1 MKILIS
7 AVGTTDPISN
17 NHDAALLHIARNYRP
32 DKIVLVYSQEMMVKQ
47 DLINKVLLSIE
58 GYNPIIEIDSTILNN
73 DEVFLFD
80 KMYEVMGLIVQKYT
94 NDDDEIILNLSS
106 GTPQIISAL
115 FALNRINDYNTQAI
129 QVATPKNGANRKYT
143 PLTDSEIDALILE
156 NQDNSLD
163 FVDRS
168 IKDKSEK
175 FTQALVKR
183 HLRSLIASF
192 DYQAAEAIINRKE
205 YNKLLSKKRIA
216 YIREKLN
223 DFSRV
228 FKNQSILSDILS
240 FPLDDS
246 QKKAL
251 NYYLMIDVL
260 KEREHIADVLI
271 KAKSL
276 AEFVIEETI
285 KKDHEGLIVF
295 DGNLPKLNPDFPDCE
310 AILDD
315 IDKKMKKSR
324 GIEDTEERIFS
335 VQSTLN
341 LLSYLNILEFYEY
354 DSQLQTAINGILSLN
369 GERNKV
375 AHGLSEID
383 TRLLSRKKLKQL
395 SENLRLLLVDC
406 LGIDTSYFNY
416 YDKQN
421 EELIKMLE

>member
-80 KMYEVMGLIVQKYT
+80 KMYEVMGIIVQKYT

-129 QVATPKNGANRKYT
+129 QVATPKKGANREYK
-143 PLTDSEIDALILE
+143 PLTDTEIDALIVE
-156 NQDNSLD
+156 NQDNSVD
-163 FVDRS
+163 FVDRC

-240 FPLDDS
+240 FPLDDF

-341 LLSYLNILEFYEY
+341 LLAYLNILEFYEY

-395 SENLRLLLVDC
+395 SDNLRLLLVDC
-406 LGIDTSYFNY
+406 LGIDSSYFNY

>member
-1 MKILIS
+1 ML
-7 AVGTTDPISN
+7 
-17 NHDAALLHIARNYRP
+17 
-32 DKIVLVYSQEMMVKQ
+32 VKQ

-129 QVATPKNGANRKYT
+129 QVATPKKGANKEYKD
-143 PLTDSEIDALILE
+143 LTDSEIDALIVE

-175 FTQALVKR
+175 FSQALVKR
-183 HLRSLIASF
+183 HLRSLIASY

-205 YNKLLSKKRIA
+205 DTKSLSNIKK
-216 YIREKLN
+216 IRKKIS

-240 FPLDDS
+240 LPLDDS

-295 DGNLPKLNPDFPDCE
+295 DGNPPKLNPNFPDCE

-324 GIEDTEERIFS
+324 GIEDTDERIFS

-341 LLSYLNILEFYEY
+341 LLSYLNILEFYNY
-354 DSQLQTAINGILSLN
+354 DSQLQTAINGIINLN
-369 GERNKV
+369 SERNKV

-406 LGIDTSYFNY
+406 LGIDSSYFNY

>member
-32 DKIVLVYSQEMMVKQ
+32 DKIVLVFSQEMLVKQ

-129 QVATPKNGANRKYT
+129 QVATPKKGANREYK
-143 PLTDSEIDALILE
+143 PLTDSEIDALIVE
-156 NQDNSLD
+156 NQDNSVD

-183 HLRSLIASF
+183 HLRSLIATF

-260 KEREHIADVLI
+260 KERDHIADVLI

-285 KKDHEGLIVF
+285 KKDHEGLILF

-395 SENLRLLLVDC
+395 SENLQLLLVDC

>member
-32 DKIVLVYSQEMMVKQ
+32 DKIVLVYSREMMVKQ

-80 KMYEVMGLIVQKYT
+80 KMYEVMGQIVQKYT
-94 NDDDEIILNLSS
+94 NDDNEIILNLSS

-205 YNKLLSKKRIA
+205 YNKLLSKKKIA
-216 YIREKLN
+216 YIREKLY

-295 DGNLPKLNPDFPDCE
+295 DGNLPKLNPEFPDCE

-406 LGIDTSYFNY
+406 LGIDSSYFNY

-421 EELIKMLE
+421 KELIKMLE

>member
-1 MKILIS
+1 ML
-7 AVGTTDPISN
+7 
-17 NHDAALLHIARNYRP
+17 
-32 DKIVLVYSQEMMVKQ
+32 VKQ

-129 QVATPKNGANRKYT
+129 QVATPKKGANRKYK
-143 PLTDSEIDALILE
+143 PLTDSEIDALIVE

-205 YNKLLSKKRIA
+205 YNKLLSKKKIA

-240 FPLDDS
+240 FPLDES

-295 DGNLPKLNPDFPDCE
+295 EGNLPKLNPDFPDCE
-310 AILDD
+310 AILND

>member
-32 DKIVLVYSQEMMVKQ
+32 DKIVLVYSQEMLVKQ

-80 KMYEVMGLIVQKYT
+80 KMYEVMGIIVQKYT

-129 QVATPKNGANRKYT
+129 QVATPKKGANREYK
-143 PLTDSEIDALILE
+143 PLADSEIDALIVE

-175 FTQALVKR
+175 FSQALVKR
-183 HLRSLIASF
+183 HLRSLIASY

>member
-129 QVATPKNGANRKYT
+129 QVATPKKGANREYK
-143 PLTDSEIDALILE
+143 PLADSEIDALIVE

-406 LGIDTSYFNY
+406 LGIDSSYFNY

-421 EELIKMLE
+421 KELTKMLE

>member
-32 DKIVLVYSQEMMVKQ
+32 DKIVLVFSQEMLVKQ

-129 QVATPKNGANRKYT
+129 QVATPKKGANREYK
-143 PLTDSEIDALILE
+143 PLTDSEIDALIVE
-156 NQDNSLD
+156 NQDNSVD

-183 HLRSLIASF
+183 HLRSLIATF

-251 NYYLMIDVL
+251 NYYLLIDVL

-285 KKDHEGLIVF
+285 KKDHEGLILF

-395 SENLRLLLVDC
+395 SENLRLLLVYC

>member
-32 DKIVLVYSQEMMVKQ
+32 DKIVLVYSQEMLVKQ

-58 GYNPIIEIDSTILNN
+58 GYNPIIEIDSTTLKN
-73 DEVFLFD
+73 DEVHLFD
-80 KMYEVMGLIVQKYT
+80 KMYEVMGPIIQKYT
-94 NDDDEIILNLSS
+94 NNDDEIILNLSS
-106 GTPQIISAL
+106 GTPQIKSAL

-129 QVATPKNGANRKYT
+129 QVPTPKNGANKKYA

-163 FVDRS
+163 FVDRC

-354 DSQLQTAINGILSLN
+354 DFQLQTAINGILSLN

>member
-32 DKIVLVYSQEMMVKQ
+32 DKIVLVYSQEMLVKQ

-129 QVATPKNGANRKYT
+129 QVATPKKGANREYK

-163 FVDRS
+163 FVDRC

-406 LGIDTSYFNY
+406 LGFDSSYFNY
-416 YDKQN
+416 YDNQN

>member
-32 DKIVLVYSQEMMVKQ
+32 DKIVLVYSQEMLVKQ

-129 QVATPKNGANRKYT
+129 QVATPKKGANREYK
-143 PLTDSEIDALILE
+143 PLTDSEIDALIVE

-205 YNKLLSKKRIA
+205 YNKLLSKKKIA

-240 FPLDDS
+240 FPLDDF

-324 GIEDTEERIFS
+324 GIEDTEERFFS

>member
-1 MKILIS
+1 MTS

-129 QVATPKNGANRKYT
+129 QVATPKKGANREYK
-143 PLTDSEIDALILE
+143 PLTDSEIDALIVE

-240 FPLDDS
+240 FPLYDS

-310 AILDD
+310 AILND

>member
-129 QVATPKNGANRKYT
+129 QVATPKKGANREYK
-143 PLTDSEIDALILE
+143 PLTDSEIDALIVE
-156 NQDNSLD
+156 NQDNNVD

-240 FPLDDS
+240 FPLEDS

-406 LGIDTSYFNY
+406 LGFDSSYFNY
-416 YDKQN
+416 YDNQN

>member
-32 DKIVLVYSQEMMVKQ
+32 DKIVLVYSQEMLVKQ

-129 QVATPKNGANRKYT
+129 QVATPKKGANREYK
-143 PLTDSEIDALILE
+143 PLADSEIDALIVE

>member
-1 MKILIS
+1 
-7 AVGTTDPISN
+7 
-17 NHDAALLHIARNYRP
+17 
-32 DKIVLVYSQEMMVKQ
+32 MMVKQ

-80 KMYEVMGLIVQKYT
+80 KMYEVMGMIVQKYT

-129 QVATPKNGANRKYT
+129 QVATPKKGANREYK
-143 PLTDSEIDALILE
+143 PLTDSEIDALIVA

-192 DYQAAEAIINRKE
+192 DYQVAEAIINRKE

-240 FPLDDS
+240 FPLEDS

-406 LGIDTSYFNY
+406 LGIDSSYFNY

>member
-32 DKIVLVYSQEMMVKQ
+32 DKIVLVYSQEMLVKQ

-73 DEVFLFD
+73 EEVFLFD

-129 QVATPKNGANRKYT
+129 QVATPKKGANREYK
-143 PLTDSEIDALILE
+143 PLTDSEIDALIVE

-240 FPLDDS
+240 FPLEDS

-406 LGIDTSYFNY
+406 LGIDSSYFNY

>member
-1 MKILIS
+1 MEILIS

-32 DKIVLVYSQEMMVKQ
+32 DKIVLVYSQEMLVKQ

-129 QVATPKNGANRKYT
+129 QVATPKKGANREYK
-143 PLTDSEIDALILE
+143 PLTDSEIDALIVE

-240 FPLDDS
+240 FPLEDS

-406 LGIDTSYFNY
+406 LSIDTSYFNY

>member
-17 NHDAALLHIARNYRP
+17 NHDAALLHIARNYKP
-32 DKIVLVYSQEMMVKQ
+32 DKIVLVYSQEMLVKQ

-58 GYNPIIEIDSTILNN
+58 DYNPIIEIDSTILNN

-94 NDDDEIILNLSS
+94 NDNDEIILNLSS

-129 QVATPKNGANRKYT
+129 QVATPKKGANREYK

-205 YNKLLSKKRIA
+205 YNKLLSKKKIA

-251 NYYLMIDVL
+251 NYYMMIDVL

-295 DGNLPKLNPDFPDCE
+295 DGNLPKLNPYFPDCE

-324 GIEDTEERIFS
+324 GIDDTEERIFS

-354 DSQLQTAINGILSLN
+354 DSQLQIAINGILSLN

-395 SENLRLLLVDC
+395 SENLRLLLVEC
-406 LGIDTSYFNY
+406 LGIDSSYFNY

>member
-129 QVATPKNGANRKYT
+129 QVATPKKGANREYK
-143 PLTDSEIDALILE
+143 PLTDSEIDALIVE

-240 FPLDDS
+240 FPLEDS

-251 NYYLMIDVL
+251 NYYLLIDVL

-406 LGIDTSYFNY
+406 LGIDSSYFNY

>member
-1 MKILIS
+1 ML
-7 AVGTTDPISN
+7 
-17 NHDAALLHIARNYRP
+17 
-32 DKIVLVYSQEMMVKQ
+32 VKQ

-129 QVATPKNGANRKYT
+129 QVATPKKGANKEYKD
-143 PLTDSEIDALILE
+143 LTDSEIDALIVE

-240 FPLDDS
+240 FPLEDP

-354 DSQLQTAINGILSLN
+354 DSQLQTAINVILSLN

-395 SENLRLLLVDC
+395 SENLRLLLIDC
-406 LGIDTSYFNY
+406 LGIDSSYFNY

>member
-1 MKILIS
+1 
-7 AVGTTDPISN
+7 
-17 NHDAALLHIARNYRP
+17 
-32 DKIVLVYSQEMMVKQ
+32 MMVKQ

-80 KMYEVMGLIVQKYT
+80 KMYEVMGMIVQKYT

-129 QVATPKNGANRKYT
+129 QVATPKKGANREYK
-143 PLTDSEIDALILE
+143 PLTDSEIDALIVA

-192 DYQAAEAIINRKE
+192 DYQVAEAIINRKE
-205 YNKLLSKKRIA
+205 YNKLLSKKKIA

-240 FPLDDS
+240 FPLEDS

-395 SENLRLLLVDC
+395 SENLRLLLVEC
-406 LGIDTSYFNY
+406 LGIDSSYFNY

>member
-7 AVGTTDPISN
+7 AVGTTDPISY
-17 NHDAALLHIARNYRP
+17 NHDSALLHIARNYRP
-32 DKIVLVYSQEMMVKQ
+32 DKIVLVYSQEMLVKQ

-58 GYNPIIEIDSTILNN
+58 GYNPIIEIDSTTLNN
-73 DEVFLFD
+73 DEVHLFD
-80 KMYEVMGLIVQKYT
+80 KMYEVMGLIIQKYT
-94 NDDDEIILNLSS
+94 NNDDEIILNLSS
-106 GTPQIISAL
+106 GTPQIKSAL

-129 QVATPKNGANRKYT
+129 QVPTPKNGANREYK
-143 PLTDSEIDALILE
+143 PLTDTEIDALIVE
-156 NQDNSLD
+156 NQDNSQD

-205 YNKLLSKKRIA
+205 YNKLLSKKNIA
-216 YIREKLN
+216 YFREKLY
-223 DFSRV
+223 DLSRV

-295 DGNLPKLNPDFPDCE
+295 DGNLPKLNPEFPDCE

-354 DSQLQTAINGILSLN
+354 DSQLQTAINGILGLN

>member
-32 DKIVLVYSQEMMVKQ
+32 DKIVLVYSQEMLVKQ

-73 DEVFLFD
+73 DEVHLFD
-80 KMYEVMGLIVQKYT
+80 KMYEVMGLIIQKYT
-94 NDDDEIILNLSS
+94 NNDDEIILNLSS
-106 GTPQIISAL
+106 GTPQIKSAL

-129 QVATPKNGANRKYT
+129 QVPTPKNGANRKYT
-143 PLTDSEIDALILE
+143 PLTNSEIDALILE

-205 YNKLLSKKRIA
+205 YNKLLSKKKIA
-216 YIREKLN
+216 YIREKLY

-295 DGNLPKLNPDFPDCE
+295 DGNLPKLNPEFPDCE

-354 DSQLQTAINGILSLN
+354 DSQLQTAINGILDLN

-406 LGIDTSYFNY
+406 LGIDSSYFNY

>member
-32 DKIVLVYSQEMMVKQ
+32 DKIVLVYSQEMLVKQ

-58 GYNPIIEIDSTILNN
+58 DYNPIIEIDSTILNN

-129 QVATPKNGANRKYT
+129 QVATPKKGANREYK

-163 FVDRS
+163 IVDRS

-285 KKDHEGLIVF
+285 KKDHGGLIVF

-395 SENLRLLLVDC
+395 SENLRLLLVYC
-406 LGIDTSYFNY
+406 LSIDTSYFNY

>member
-129 QVATPKNGANRKYT
+129 QVATPKKGANREYKS
-143 PLTDSEIDALILE
+143 LTDTEIDALIVE
-156 NQDNSLD
+156 NQDNNVD

-395 SENLRLLLVDC
+395 SENLRLLLVEC
-406 LGIDTSYFNY
+406 LGIDSSYFNY

>member
-80 KMYEVMGLIVQKYT
+80 KMYEVMGQIVQKYT
-94 NDDDEIILNLSS
+94 NDDNEIILNLSS

-129 QVATPKNGANRKYT
+129 QVATPKKGANKEYKD
-143 PLTDSEIDALILE
+143 LTESEIEALIVE
-156 NQDNSLD
+156 NQDNSLE

-205 YNKLLSKKRIA
+205 YNKLLSKKKIA
-216 YIREKLN
+216 YIREKLY

-285 KKDHEGLIVF
+285 KKDYEGLIVF
-295 DGNLPKLNPDFPDCE
+295 DGNLPKLNPSFPDCE

-406 LGIDTSYFNY
+406 LGIDSSYFNY

>member
-32 DKIVLVYSQEMMVKQ
+32 DKIVLVYSQEMLVKQ

-129 QVATPKNGANRKYT
+129 QVATPKKGANREYK
-143 PLTDSEIDALILE
+143 PLTDSEIDALIVE

-240 FPLDDS
+240 FPLEDS

-251 NYYLMIDVL
+251 NYYLLIDVL

-295 DGNLPKLNPDFPDCE
+295 DGNLPKLNPDCPDCE

-406 LGIDTSYFNY
+406 LGIDSSYFNY

>member
-32 DKIVLVYSQEMMVKQ
+32 DKIILVYSQEMLIKQ

-94 NDDDEIILNLSS
+94 NDGDEIILNLSS

-129 QVATPKNGANRKYT
+129 QVATPKKGANREYKS
-143 PLTDSEIDALILE
+143 LTDSEIDALIVE

-163 FVDRS
+163 FVNRS

-205 YNKLLSKKRIA
+205 YNKLLSKKKIA

-240 FPLDDS
+240 FPLDES

-406 LGIDTSYFNY
+406 LGFDSSYFNY
-416 YDKQN
+416 YDNQN

>member
-1 MKILIS
+1 M
-7 AVGTTDPISN
+7 
-17 NHDAALLHIARNYRP
+17 
-32 DKIVLVYSQEMMVKQ
+32 
-47 DLINKVLLSIE
+47 LSIE

-129 QVATPKNGANRKYT
+129 QVATPKKGANKEYKD
-143 PLTDSEIDALILE
+143 LTDSEIDALIVE

-175 FTQALVKR
+175 FSQALVKR
-183 HLRSLIASF
+183 HLRSLIASY
-192 DYQAAEAIINRKE
+192 DYQAAEVIINRKE
-205 YNKLLSKKRIA
+205 DTKSLSNIKK
-216 YIREKLN
+216 IRKKIS

-228 FKNQSILSDILS
+228 FKNQCLLSDILS
-240 FPLDDS
+240 LPLDDS

-295 DGNLPKLNPDFPDCE
+295 DGNPPKLNPNFPDCE

-324 GIEDTEERIFS
+324 GIEDTDERIFS

-341 LLSYLNILEFYEY
+341 LLSYLNILEFYNY
-354 DSQLQTAINGILSLN
+354 DSQLQTAINGIINLN
-369 GERNKV
+369 SERNKV

-406 LGIDTSYFNY
+406 LGIDSSYFNY

-421 EELIKMLE
+421 EELIKILE

>member
-32 DKIVLVYSQEMMVKQ
+32 DKIVLVYSQEMLVKQ

-80 KMYEVMGLIVQKYT
+80 KMYEVMGMIVQKYT

-129 QVATPKNGANRKYT
+129 QVATPKKGANREYK
-143 PLTDSEIDALILE
+143 PLTDSEIDALIVE

-192 DYQAAEAIINRKE
+192 DYQVAEAIINRKE

-240 FPLDDS
+240 FPLEDS

-395 SENLRLLLVDC
+395 SENLRLLLVEC
-406 LGIDTSYFNY
+406 LGIDSSYFNY

>member
-32 DKIVLVYSQEMMVKQ
+32 DKIVLVYSQEMLVKQ

-129 QVATPKNGANRKYT
+129 QVATPKKGANREYK
-143 PLTDSEIDALILE
+143 PLTDSEIDALIVE

-240 FPLDDS
+240 FPLEDS

-251 NYYLMIDVL
+251 NYYLLIDVL

-295 DGNLPKLNPDFPDCE
+295 DGNLHKLNPDFPDCE

-406 LGIDTSYFNY
+406 LGIDSSYFNY

>member
-17 NHDAALLHIARNYRP
+17 NHDAALLHIARNYKP

-129 QVATPKNGANRKYT
+129 QVATPKKGANREYK
-143 PLTDSEIDALILE
+143 PLTDSEIDALIVE
-156 NQDNSLD
+156 NQDNNVD

-240 FPLDDS
+240 FPLDDF

-395 SENLRLLLVDC
+395 SENLRLLLIDC
-406 LGIDTSYFNY
+406 LGIDSSYFNY

>member
-7 AVGTTDPISN
+7 AVGTTGPISN

-32 DKIVLVYSQEMMVKQ
+32 DKIVLVYSQEMLVKQ

-129 QVATPKNGANRKYT
+129 QVATPKKGANREYK
-143 PLTDSEIDALILE
+143 PLTNTEINALIVE

-395 SENLRLLLVDC
+395 SENLRLLLVEC
-406 LGIDTSYFNY
+406 LGIDSSYFNY

>member
-32 DKIVLVYSQEMMVKQ
+32 DKIVLVFSQEMLVKQ

-58 GYNPIIEIDSTILNN
+58 GYNHIIEIDSTILNN

-129 QVATPKNGANRKYT
+129 QVATPKKGANREYK
-143 PLTDSEIDALILE
+143 PLTDSEIDALIVE
-156 NQDNSLD
+156 NQDNSVD

-183 HLRSLIASF
+183 HLRSLIATF

-260 KEREHIADVLI
+260 KERDHIADVLI

-285 KKDHEGLIVF
+285 KKDHEGLILF

>member
-32 DKIVLVYSQEMMVKQ
+32 DKIVLVYSQEMLVKQ

-129 QVATPKNGANRKYT
+129 QVATPKKGANREYK
-143 PLTDSEIDALILE
+143 PLTDSEIDALIVE

-205 YNKLLSKKRIA
+205 YNKLLSKKKIA

-251 NYYLMIDVL
+251 NYYLLIDVL

>member
-32 DKIVLVYSQEMMVKQ
+32 DKIVLVYSQEMLVKQ

-80 KMYEVMGLIVQKYT
+80 KMYEVMGIIVQKYT

-129 QVATPKNGANRKYT
+129 QVATPKKGANREYK
-143 PLTDSEIDALILE
+143 PLTDSEIDALIVE

-240 FPLDDS
+240 FPLEDS

-251 NYYLMIDVL
+251 NYYLLIDVL

-406 LGIDTSYFNY
+406 LGIDSSYFNY